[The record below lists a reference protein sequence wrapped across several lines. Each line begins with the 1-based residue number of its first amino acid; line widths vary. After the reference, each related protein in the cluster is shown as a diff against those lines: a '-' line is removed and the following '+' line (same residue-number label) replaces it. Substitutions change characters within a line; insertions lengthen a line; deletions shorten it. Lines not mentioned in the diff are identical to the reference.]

1 MPANAGMTPAMVAL
15 KTSDIDPFIARPDPR
30 RPIVLVFGPD
40 AGLVRERVD
49 ALIKG
54 AVDDPADPFALAR
67 IDGDALADEPTRL
80 VEEAHTIPLFGG
92 RRAVWV
98 RAGNRN
104 FIEAVEGLVAAPPAA
119 DCRVV
124 IEAGDLRRNA
134 PLRALCEKA
143 PVVAAIPCYA
153 DGDRELTRL
162 IDDEMRAAGL
172 AISSD
177 ARALLAS
184 LIGGDRRASRN
195 EIRKL
200 ALYAHGKSPVEI
212 DDVLAVVA
220 DASSLALD
228 GAVDAAF
235 AGRAAEMETQF
246 AKAQAAGT
254 YPGVIVGAAL
264 RQLAQLHRARLAV
277 EGGASVGEA
286 VASAMPGLHFRRKPL
301 VEAAVSSWTAARL
314 ERIMAQ
320 FAEASL
326 EARRRPALAEAVAER
341 ALMATAV
348 MAKRRSE

>member
-1 MPANAGMTPAMVAL
+1 MVAL
-15 KTSDIDPFIARPDPR
+15 KASDIESFIARPDPR

-49 ALIKG
+49 ALIKS

-67 IDGDALADEPTRL
+67 IDGDALADEPSRL

-98 RAGNRN
+98 KAGGRN
-104 FIEAVEGLVAAPPAA
+104 FIEAVEALVAAPPAA

-134 PLRALCEKA
+134 PLRTACEKA
-143 PVVAAIPCYA
+143 PVAAAIPCYA
-153 DGDRELTRL
+153 DGDRELARL

-172 AISSD
+172 AVSAD

-200 ALYAHGKSPVEI
+200 ALYAHGKSTVEI

-235 AGRAAEMETQF
+235 AGNSAEAETQF
-246 AKAQAAGT
+246 AKACAAGT
-254 YPGVIVGAAL
+254 YPGAVVGAAL
-264 RQLAQLHRARLAV
+264 RQVAQLHRARLAI
-277 EGGASVGEA
+277 EDGANIDEVMKSTMRV
-286 VASAMPGLHFRRKPL
+286 HFRRERL
-301 VEAAVSSWTAARL
+301 VKSALSAWTSQGL
-314 ERIMAQ
+314 ERIMTRL
-320 FAEASL
+320 AEASL
-326 EARRRPALAEAVAER
+326 DTRQRPALAEAVAQR
-341 ALMATAV
+341 ALMAAAEMV
-348 MAKRRSE
+348 KRRGRY

>member
-1 MPANAGMTPAMVAL
+1 MVAL
-15 KTSDIDPFIARPDPR
+15 KSSDIDAFILRPDPR

-49 ALIKG
+49 ALIKS

-67 IDGDALADEPTRL
+67 LDGDALADEPTRL

-98 RAGNRN
+98 KAGNRI
-104 FIEAVEGLVAAPPAA
+104 FIEAVETLLAAPPAA

-134 PLRALCEKA
+134 PLRALGEKS
-143 PVVAAIPCYA
+143 PIVAAIPCYV
-153 DGDRELTRL
+153 DGDKELSRL

-172 AISSD
+172 TISSD

-200 ALYAHGKSPVEI
+200 ALYAHGQSAVEI

-228 GAVDAAF
+228 AAVDAAF
-235 AGRAAEMETQF
+235 AGNSAEAETQF
-246 AKAQAAGT
+246 AKACAAGT
-254 YPGVIVGAAL
+254 YPGAIVGAAL
-264 RQLAQLHRARLAV
+264 RQVAQLHRARLAI
-277 EGGASVGEA
+277 EDGASIDEVMKSTMR
-286 VASAMPGLHFRRKPL
+286 VHFRRERL
-301 VEAAVSSWTAARL
+301 VKMALSVWTSQRL
-314 ERIMAQ
+314 ERIMTRL
-320 FAEASL
+320 AEASL
-326 EARRRPALAEAVAER
+326 DARQRSTLAEAVAQR
-341 ALMATAV
+341 ALMAAAEMV
-348 MAKRRSE
+348 KRRAG

>member
-1 MPANAGMTPAMVAL
+1 MVAL
-15 KTSDIDPFIARPDPR
+15 KSSDIDAFIARPDPR
-30 RPIVLVFGPD
+30 RTIALVFGPD

-49 ALIKG
+49 ALIK
-54 AVDDPADPFALAR
+54 AAIDDPADPFALAR
-67 IDGDALADEPTRL
+67 LDGDALADEPTRL
-80 VEEAHTIPLFGG
+80 VEEAHTVPLFGG

-98 RAGNRN
+98 KAGGRI
-104 FIEAVEGLVAAPPAA
+104 FVEAVEKVLAAPPAA
-119 DCRVV
+119 DCRIV

-134 PLRALCEKA
+134 PLRERCEKA
-143 PVVAAIPCYA
+143 SVAVAIACYA
-153 DGDRELTRL
+153 DGDRELARL
-162 IDDEMRAAGL
+162 IDDEMRTAGL
-172 AISSD
+172 TIAPD
-177 ARALLAS
+177 ARGLLAS

-200 ALYAHGKSPVEI
+200 ALYAHGKSSVDV

-235 AGRAAEMETQF
+235 AGRPGEAETQF
-246 AKAQAAGT
+246 AKARAAGT

-264 RQLAQLHRARLAV
+264 RQVAQLHRARLAV
-277 EGGASVGEA
+277 EGGASVGDA
-286 VASAMPGLHFRRKPL
+286 IASAMPGLHFRRKPL
-301 VEAAVSSWTAARL
+301 VEAAVSVWTAARL

-341 ALMATAV
+341 ALMAVAV
-348 MAKRRSE
+348 MARRRDA

>member
-1 MPANAGMTPAMVAL
+1 MVAL
-15 KTSDIDPFIARPDPR
+15 KSSEIDSFIARPDPR

-49 ALIKG
+49 ALIKS
-54 AVDDPADPFALAR
+54 AVDDPKDPFALAR
-67 IDGDALADEPTRL
+67 LDGDTLGDEPTRL
-80 VEEAHTIPLFGG
+80 VEEAHTMPLFGG

-98 RAGNRN
+98 KAGNRS
-104 FIEAVEGLVAAPPAA
+104 FIEAVEALLAAPPAA

-134 PLRALCEKA
+134 PLRALCEKSS
-143 PVVAAIPCYA
+143 VAAALTCYA
-153 DGDRELTRL
+153 DGDRELGRL

-172 AISSD
+172 KISSD

-200 ALYAHGKSPVEI
+200 ALYALGKPSVDI

-235 AGRAAEMETQF
+235 AGRTAEVETQF
-246 AKAQAAGT
+246 AKARAAGT

-264 RQLAQLHRARLAV
+264 RQVAQLHRARLAV
-277 EGGASVGEA
+277 EGGASIDEA
-286 VASAMPGLHFRRKPL
+286 IASVLPGLHFRRKPL
-301 VEAAVSSWTAARL
+301 VEAAVSAWTAARL
-314 ERIMAQ
+314 GRMMAQ

-326 EARRRPALAEAVAER
+326 DTRRRPELAEEVAQRALMNAAVMARRRDA
-341 ALMATAV
+341 
-348 MAKRRSE
+348 

>member
-1 MPANAGMTPAMVAL
+1 MVAL
-15 KTSDIDPFIARPDPR
+15 KTADIDSFIARPDPR
-30 RPIVLVFGPD
+30 RPIALVFGPD

-49 ALIKG
+49 ALIKT

-67 IDGDALADEPTRL
+67 LDGDALADEPTRL

-98 RAGNRN
+98 KAGNRS
-104 FIEAVEGLVAAPPAA
+104 FVEAVEALLAAPPAA

-134 PLRALCEKA
+134 PLRAACEKS
-143 PVVAAIPCYA
+143 PVVAAIPCYV
-153 DGDRELTRL
+153 DGDRELSRL

-172 AISSD
+172 SISSD

-200 ALYAHGKSPVEI
+200 ALYAHGQSSVEI

-228 GAVDAAF
+228 AAVDAAF
-235 AGRAAEMETQF
+235 AGQAAEAETQF
-246 AKAQAAGT
+246 AKACAAGT

-264 RQLAQLHRARLAV
+264 RQVAQLHRARLAI
-277 EGGASVGEA
+277 EDGASIDDVVE
-286 VASAMPGLHFRRKPL
+286 SLRMHFSRKRL
-301 VEAAVSSWTAARL
+301 VTMALSVWTSHRL
-314 ERIMAQ
+314 ERIMARL
-320 FAEASL
+320 AEASL
-326 EARRRPALAEAVAER
+326 DARQRASLAETVAQR
-341 ALMATAV
+341 ALMAAAE
-348 MAKRRSE
+348 MAKRRNR

>member
-1 MPANAGMTPAMVAL
+1 MVAL
-15 KTSDIDPFIARPDPR
+15 KTADIDSFIARPDPR
-30 RPIVLVFGPD
+30 RPIALVFGPD

-49 ALIKG
+49 ALIKT

-67 IDGDALADEPTRL
+67 VDGDALADEPTRL

-98 RAGNRN
+98 KAGNRS
-104 FIEAVEGLVAAPPAA
+104 FVEAVEALLAAPPAA

-134 PLRALCEKA
+134 PLRTACEKS
-143 PVVAAIPCYA
+143 PVVAAIPCYV
-153 DGDRELTRL
+153 DGDRELSRL

-200 ALYAHGKSPVEI
+200 ALYAHGQSSIEI

-235 AGRAAEMETQF
+235 AGQAAEAEVQF
-246 AKAQAAGT
+246 AKACAAGT

-264 RQLAQLHRARLAV
+264 RQVAQLHRARLAI
-277 EGGASVGEA
+277 EDGASIDDVVESMMRVHFSRKRLVRMA
-286 VASAMPGLHFRRKPL
+286 LSA
-301 VEAAVSSWTAARL
+301 WTSRRL
-314 ERIMAQ
+314 ERIMARL
-320 FAEASL
+320 AEASL
-326 EARRRPALAEAVAER
+326 DARQRAPLAETVAQR
-341 ALMATAV
+341 ALMAAAE
-348 MAKRRSE
+348 MAKRRDR